1 MLDTNGQNLVKV
13 EKIVA
18 KGTIGKERKGKDFSS
33 LLIIARLKKK
43 SSKSSIRITL
53 NEKKK

>member
-33 LLIIARLKKK
+33 LLILARLKKSLLK
-43 SSKSSIRITL
+43 AQSG
-53 NEKKK
+53 